1 FLRYVKYNTNL
12 IPPATALN
20 FVPWAL
26 VSYIL
31 HNFPWWAKYNYVL
44 SAALDSGLAVSV
56 LVIFFTLQYP
66 MNGTI
71 GIGLQQWWGNTV
83 FKNNDDGRGVPVRQ
97 LATGQT
103 FG

>member
-1 FLRYVKYNTNL
+1 R
-12 IPPATALN
+12 
-20 FVPWAL
+20 
-26 VSYIL
+26 

-83 FKNNDDGRGVPVRQ
+83 FKNNDDGQGVPVRQ